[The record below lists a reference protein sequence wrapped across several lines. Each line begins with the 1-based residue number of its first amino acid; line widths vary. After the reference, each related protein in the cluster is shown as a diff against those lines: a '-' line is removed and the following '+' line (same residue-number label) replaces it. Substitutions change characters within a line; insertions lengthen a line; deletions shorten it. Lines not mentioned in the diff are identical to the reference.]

1 VSHINEEIAR
11 QPESW
16 RAAAASHHAGRG
28 TPYVVGVDVG
38 GTGIKSALF
47 AGGPGPGPGA
57 ELERRTAT
65 PRTEDPRAVVDA
77 ILEVLLEAGAA
88 GQQRF
93 GRRPS
98 AVGLAVL
105 GVVDEGSGVAVR
117 SVATGWRDVPLRAL
131 AERVLDVP
139 VVLGH
144 DVRSAALA
152 EACRGAGRALSSML
166 MVSIGTGIGA
176 AFVAGGS
183 ALSGANG
190 RAAEIGHLPVPGGSE
205 ACGCGG
211 SGCLE
216 TLASARRI
224 SERYERRSGR
234 AATAAEVA
242 ARVSM
247 GDADARAVWHEAV
260 EALAGALSAAV
271 LLLDPAGIVVGGGLS
286 LAGDV
291 LLGPLREAL
300 GRRATLG
307 TPPAVIPALLGDRSA
322 LIGAG
327 ILAARAA
334 GLEAGA
340 EGGDGTW

>member
-1 VSHINEEIAR
+1 MSHINEEIAR
-11 QPESW
+11 KPES
-16 RAAAASHHAGRG
+16 RCPADPPRTGPR

-47 AGGPGPGPGA
+47 GSGPGA
-57 ELERRTAT
+57 ELERRTPT
-65 PRTEDPRAVVDA
+65 PRSEDPEAVVDA
-77 ILEVLLEAGAA
+77 VLKVLLEAVAA
-88 GQQRF
+88 GQRRF
-93 GRRPS
+93 GGRPS

-105 GVVDEGSGVAVR
+105 GVVDESAGVAVR
-117 SVATGWRDVPLRAL
+117 SVATGWREVPLRAL
-131 AERVLDVP
+131 AERELDVP

-152 EACRGAGRALSSML
+152 EACQGAGRALSSML

-183 ALSGANG
+183 PLPGASG

-211 SGCLE
+211 RGCLE
-216 TLASARRI
+216 TIASARRI

-242 ARVSM
+242 ARVSQ

-260 EALAGALSAAV
+260 EALAVALSAAV
-271 LLLDPAGIVVGGGLS
+271 LLVDPAGIVIGGGLS

-291 LLGPLREAL
+291 LLGPLRDAL
-300 GRRATLG
+300 VRRATLG
-307 TPPAVIPALLGDRSA
+307 PPPPVIPALLGDRSA

-334 GLEAGA
+334 GLGSSSD
-340 EGGDGTW
+340 GGDGTW